1 MELGKQKNKIYCRHQ
16 PGCGARLDIS
26 TIRKAA
32 GAVLREEGL
41 PVPCEINVFIV
52 GDAEIREHNRT
63 YRDIDAATDV
73 ISFPQQHLKPGSFT
87 PSAEDMTANN
97 GTLPLGDIFISAQR
111 VEAQAAE
118 IGHSL
123 GRETAYL
130 VIHSVLHL
138 LGYDH
143 ADPEDKK
150 LMRAREEEII
160 GRL

>member
-1 MELGKQKNKIYCRHQ
+1 LGKLKHKIYCRHQ
-16 PGCGARLDIS
+16 QGCVAKLDIS

-32 GAVLREEGL
+32 GAVLREERL
-41 PVPCEINVFIV
+41 PVPCEISVLIMSD
-52 GDAEIREHNRT
+52 GDMREVNRT
-63 YRDIDAATDV
+63 YRDIDVTTDV
-73 ISFPQQHLKPGSFT
+73 ISFPQQHLRPGSFT

-97 GTLPLGDIFISAQR
+97 GVLPLGDIFISADR

-118 IGHSL
+118 IGHPL

-130 VIHSVLHL
+130 IIHSVLHL

-143 ADPEDKK
+143 DRPENKK
-150 LMRAREEEII
+150 IMRAREEDII

>member
-1 MELGKQKNKIYCRHQ
+1 MGKLKNKVYCRHRS
-16 PGCGARLDIS
+16 GCGARLDIS

-32 GAVLREEGL
+32 GAVLREERV
-41 PVPCEINVFIV
+41 PVPCEISVFIT
-52 GDAEIREHNRT
+52 GDAEMRELNREHREV
-63 YRDIDAATDV
+63 DATTDV
-73 ISFPQQHLKPGSFT
+73 LSFPQQHLKPGRFT
-87 PSAEDMTANN
+87 PSAEDMTAND
-97 GTLPLGDIFISAQR
+97 GTLPLGDIIISGDR

-123 GRETAYL
+123 RRETAYL

-143 ADPEDKK
+143 EDAEGKA
-150 LMRAREEEII
+150 LMRAREEDII